1 MVAAETGRR
10 PRLLRSPLVPLPTR
24 DSIEGLR
31 PISRNLS
38 LDLVAAIGV
47 GVSGALVSSLLP
59 TIARRG
65 GLAPLGLAV
74 LAATP
79 FLTNLLSVF
88 AGRVGPRT
96 TRQFALLRAVGA
108 GSLAVLLVLSP
119 AVVIIAVALVFWVSV
134 SFSSPFQLRLWGAT
148 YPARMRGRVVGFLG
162 TGRAAAAAL
171 AALIGGLLAD
181 RLGGPPAVA
190 LAGIVGAV
198 CALAYAGFR
207 ASAAA
212 APVAYSARE
221 SIRAMRRRPTL
232 GRVALAQG
240 FFGGGF
246 IAAGPLFALVNVD
259 RLNLSL
265 SDVGIIGV
273 LSAVATTVSFLIW
286 GAVSDRVDGLAPMRF
301 GSIIGLCGL
310 LAYAVAPGVAVLWL
324 AAVAIGTSN
333 SSIEIGVAGVIS
345 AETPLASRAAAMSG
359 WNAITGARGLVAPF
373 VMSALVQVGFVSVT
387 TALLLC
393 AAASALGV
401 ALFWWAARRARTELL
416 LRIAGEVAR

>member
-1 MVAAETGRR
+1 MR
-10 PRLLRSPLVPLPTR
+10 PPTR

-38 LDLVAAIGV
+38 LDLIAAIGV

-65 GLAPLGLAV
+65 GLEPLGLAV

-88 AGRVGPRT
+88 AGRVGPRS
-96 TRQFALLRAVGA
+96 TRQFALLRVVGA

-119 AVVIIAVALVFWVSV
+119 AVVIIAVALVFWISV

-181 RLGGPPAVA
+181 RIGGPPAVA

-221 SIRAMRRRPTL
+221 SILAMRQRPTL

-273 LSAVATTVSFLIW
+273 FSAVATTVSFLIW
-286 GAVSDRVDGLAPMRF
+286 GAVADRVDALAPMRF

-310 LAYAVAPGVAVLWL
+310 FAYAVAPGVVVLWL
-324 AAVAIGTSN
+324 AAIAIGASN

-387 TALLLC
+387 TALLVC

-401 ALFWWAARRARTELL
+401 ALFWWAARRARTELS
-416 LRIAGEVAR
+416 LRISPEVAG

>member
-1 MVAAETGRR
+1 V
-10 PRLLRSPLVPLPTR
+10 RLPSR

-47 GVSGALVSSLLP
+47 GIAGALVSSLLP

-65 GLAPLGLAV
+65 GLEPLGLAV

-79 FLTNLLSVF
+79 FLTNLLSIF
-88 AGRVGPRT
+88 SGRIGPQT
-96 TRQFALLRAVGA
+96 ARQFALLRMAGA
-108 GSLAVLLVLSP
+108 GSLLVLLVISP
-119 AVVIIAVALVFWVSV
+119 AVVIIAVALVFWISV

-162 TGRAAAAAL
+162 TGRAAAAAA
-171 AALIGGLLAD
+171 AALIGGVLAD
-181 RLGGPPAVA
+181 RIGGPPAVA
-190 LAGIVGAV
+190 LAGLVGAA
-198 CALAYAGFR
+198 CSLAYWWFR

-212 APVAYSARE
+212 APAAYSARE
-221 SIRAMRRRPTL
+221 SIDAMRGRPTL

-259 RLNLSL
+259 RLDLSL
-265 SDVGIIGV
+265 ADVGIIGV
-273 LSAVATTVSFLIW
+273 LTAVATTISFLIW
-286 GAVSDRVDGLAPMRF
+286 GAVSDHVDVLAPMRF
-301 GSIIGLCGL
+301 GSIIGLGGL
-310 LAYAVAPGVAVLWL
+310 IAYALAPGVAALWL
-324 AAVAIGTSN
+324 AAVAIGTAN

-345 AETPLASRAAAMSG
+345 AETPLSTRAAAMSG

-373 VMSALVQVGFVSVT
+373 LMSGLVQVGLLSVT
-387 TALLLC
+387 VALLLC
-393 AAASALGV
+393 AVASGLGV
-401 ALFWWAARRARTELL
+401 ALFWWASSRARN
-416 LRIAGEVAR
+416 EVAMRMAPDGLP

>member
-1 MVAAETGRR
+1 MR
-10 PRLLRSPLVPLPTR
+10 LPTR

-38 LDLVAAIGV
+38 LDLIAAIGV
-47 GVSGALVSSLLP
+47 GIAGALVSSLLP

-65 GLAPLGLAV
+65 GLEPLGLAV
-74 LAATP
+74 LGATP

-88 AGRVGPRT
+88 SGRIGPQT
-96 TRQFALLRAVGA
+96 ARQFALLRMAGA
-108 GSLAVLLVLSP
+108 GSLLILLVVSP
-119 AVVIIAVALVFWVSV
+119 AVVIIGVTLVFWISL
-134 SFSSPFQLRLWGAT
+134 SFGSPFQLRLWGAT

-162 TGRAAAAAL
+162 TGRAAAAAA

-181 RLGGPPAVA
+181 QIGGPPAVG
-190 LAGIVGAV
+190 LAGLVGAV
-198 CALAYAGFR
+198 CAFAYWGFR
-207 ASAAA
+207 ASTAAS
-212 APVAYSARE
+212 PVAYSARE
-221 SIRAMRRRPTL
+221 SINAMRERPSL
-232 GRVALAQG
+232 RRVALAQG

-273 LSAVATTVSFLIW
+273 LTAVATTISFLIW
-286 GAVSDRVDGLAPMRF
+286 GAVSDRVDVLAPMRF
-301 GSIIGLCGL
+301 GSIIGLGGL
-310 LAYAVAPGVAVLWL
+310 LAYALAPGVVVLWL
-324 AAVAIGTSN
+324 AAIAIGTAN

-359 WNAITGARGLVAPF
+359 WNAVTGARGLVAPF
-373 VMSALVQVGFVSVT
+373 VMSALVQAGLLSVT
-387 TALLLC
+387 VALLLC

-401 ALFWWAARRARTELL
+401 GLFWWASSRARSELAM
-416 LRIAGEVAR
+416 RMAPEVAG

>member
-1 MVAAETGRR
+1 MQW
-10 PRLLRSPLVPLPTR
+10 PTR
-24 DSIEGLR
+24 DSIGGLR
-31 PISRNLS
+31 PIYRNLS

-47 GVSGALVSSLLP
+47 GVSAALVSTLLP

-65 GLAPLGLAV
+65 GLEPIGLAV
-74 LAATP
+74 LAAAP

-88 AGRVGPRT
+88 AGRVGPRS
-96 TRQFALLRAVGA
+96 TRQFALLRLIGA
-108 GSLAVLLVLSP
+108 GSLLVLLVLSP
-119 AVVIIAVALVFWVSV
+119 ALVMIAVALVFWVSI
-134 SFSSPFQLRLWGAT
+134 SFGSPFQLRLWGAT

-162 TGRAAAAAL
+162 MGRAAAAAM
-171 AALIGGLLAD
+171 AALVGGLLAD

-190 LAGIVGAV
+190 LAGLVGAV

-207 ASAAA
+207 ATAGA

-221 SIRAMRRRPTL
+221 SILAMRRRPNL

-273 LSAVATTVSFLIW
+273 LTAVATTASFLIW
-286 GAVSDRVDGLAPMRF
+286 GAVADRWDALAPMRF

-310 LAYAVAPGVAVLWL
+310 LAYAVAPDVAVLWL

-333 SSIEIGVAGVIS
+333 ASIEIGVAGVIS

-359 WNAITGARGLVAPF
+359 WNAITGARGIVAPF
-373 VMSALVQVGFVSVT
+373 VMSALVQVGLISVT
-387 TALLLC
+387 AALLVC
-393 AAASALGV
+393 AAASTLGV
-401 ALFWWAARRARTELL
+401 ALFWWAARRAR
-416 LRIAGEVAR
+416 

>member
-1 MVAAETGRR
+1 MQW
-10 PRLLRSPLVPLPTR
+10 PTR
-24 DSIEGLR
+24 DSVEGLR
-31 PISRNLS
+31 PIYRNLS

-47 GVSGALVSSLLP
+47 GVSAALVSTLLP

-65 GLAPLGLAV
+65 GLEPLGLAV

-79 FLTNLLSVF
+79 FFTNLLSVF
-88 AGRVGPRT
+88 AGRIGPRS
-96 TRQFALLRAVGA
+96 TRQFALLRVVGA
-108 GSLAVLLVLSP
+108 GSLLVLLALSP
-119 AVVIIAVALVFWVSV
+119 ALVIIAVALVFWISI
-134 SFSSPFQLRLWGAT
+134 SFGSPFQLRLWGAT

-162 TGRAAAAAL
+162 MGRAAAAAL
-171 AALIGGLLAD
+171 AALVGGVLAD
-181 RLGGPPAVA
+181 RLGGPPAVG
-190 LAGIVGAV
+190 LAGLVGAV
-198 CALAYAGFR
+198 CALAYVGFR
-207 ASAAA
+207 ASTAA
-212 APVAYSARE
+212 APLAYSARE
-221 SIRAMRRRPTL
+221 SILAMRRRPSL

-265 SDVGIIGV
+265 SEVGIIGV

-286 GAVSDRVDGLAPMRF
+286 GAIADRTDALAPMRF
-301 GSIIGLCGL
+301 GSIIGLGGL
-310 LAYAVAPGVAVLWL
+310 VAYAVAPGVAVLWL

-333 SSIEIGVAGVIS
+333 ASIDIGVAGVIS

-373 VMSALVQVGFVSVT
+373 VMSALVQVGLVSVMI
-387 TALLLC
+387 ALLAC

-401 ALFWWAARRARTELL
+401 ALFWWAASRARYQMSPTVKPS
-416 LRIAGEVAR
+416 GNGSVGSST